1 MLPLKTLVLSV
12 AQFVFLLCVTP
23 LAFGQGSHQTS
34 ADTLTPLQFGNLPY
48 TIEVTEVDFGPAEL
62 ATLHSYSAAKYDGL
76 WVLMAGRTN
85 GIHGFAST
93 SAFPTESQN
102 RDIWVIDPVN
112 MQTWHR
118 TLDEFQGF
126 SEYEFNAVTS
136 VNNQF
141 YTRGDQL
148 YMIGGYGVQ
157 TTESDG
163 TENFGTFDTLSAVD
177 LPGIIDWVQNGTG
190 IASDNIRIIQHPTLK
205 VTGGDVEEIAG
216 RTHLVFGQDFDG
228 TYNPGSNG
236 SYTNQVR
243 SFEIIDDGTNL
254 SIANASV
261 TPPVDEY
268 RRRDLNVFATMRL
281 DGKGGLKEGI
291 TALSGFFTPPP
302 GFGAW
307 TVPVEIDENGIPDV
321 GGLPDPDAPGT
332 FRQGFNGYH
341 SAKVGLFSES
351 NGEMHEILFGG
362 ISLQEYDPV
371 NEVVNT
377 DSLLPF
383 INNITSVVVDG
394 GGNYSQHYLGEFPEL
409 FDLDGNRL
417 RFGANAEFFL
427 ADGLSIYDSEVIQ
440 LDAITGEVTIGYIFG
455 GLTSNQ
461 PHPLF
466 GSGVSAASNTLFR
479 VTLKPVTVLGDAD
492 GNGQF
497 NNLDIA
503 SFVLALTNPAAYQA
517 MHPDVEPIVVLDMN
531 GDGAFDNR
539 DIAGFVAALVS
550 GG

>member
-12 AQFVFLLCVTP
+12 AQFVFLLCATP
-23 LAFGQGSHQTS
+23 LAFGQGTHQTP
-34 ADTLTPLQFGNLPY
+34 AETLTPLQFGGLPY
-48 TIEVTEVDFGPAEL
+48 TIEVTEVDFGSAEL
-62 ATLHSYSAAKYDGL
+62 ATLHSYSAAKFGGL

-85 GIHGFAST
+85 GIHGLFAT
-93 SAFPTESQN
+93 DGFPTESQN
-102 RDIWVIDPVN
+102 RDVWVIDPIN
-112 MQTWHR
+112 LQTWHR
-118 TLDEFQGF
+118 TLDESQGF
-126 SEYEFNAVTS
+126 SEYQFNALTC

-148 YMIGGYGVQ
+148 YLIGGYGVQ
-157 TTESDG
+157 TTDSGGIE
-163 TENFGTFDTLSAVD
+163 TFGTFDTLAAVD

-190 IASDNIRIIQHPTLK
+190 TASDNIRIIQHPTLK
-205 VTGGDVEEIAG
+205 VTGGDVGEIAG

-261 TPPVDEY
+261 TLPVDEY

-281 DGKGGLKEGI
+281 DGKGGLEEGI

-307 TVPVEIDENGIPDV
+307 TVPVEIDENGLPDV

-351 NGEMHEILFGG
+351 TGEMHEILFGG

-371 NEVVNT
+371 EDVVNA
-377 DSLLPF
+377 DDLLPF
-383 INNITSVVVDG
+383 INNITSVVVDA
-394 GGNYSQHYLGEFPEL
+394 GGNYSQHYLGDFPEL
-409 FDLDGNRL
+409 FDLEGNRL

-427 ADGLSIYDSEVIQ
+427 ADGVSIYNNDVIQ
-440 LDAITGEVTIGYIFG
+440 LDTIAGEVTIGYIFG
-455 GLTSNQ
+455 GLTSNA

-503 SFVLALTNPAAYQA
+503 SFVMALINPTAYQA
-517 MHPDVEPIVVLDMN
+517 KHPDVDPTVVLDMN
-531 GDGAFDNR
+531 GDGGFDNL